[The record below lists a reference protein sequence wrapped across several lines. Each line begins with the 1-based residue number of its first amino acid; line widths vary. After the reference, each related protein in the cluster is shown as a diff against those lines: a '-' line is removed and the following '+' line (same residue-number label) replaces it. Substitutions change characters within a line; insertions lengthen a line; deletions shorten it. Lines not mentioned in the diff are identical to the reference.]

1 MLVKLLTFLGGGS
14 VGGKVAIVGI
24 GIVAVAVGAYISY
37 LNIAKI
43 NLENQIQDLEHK
55 VATLELDVER
65 EKGNVREC
73 HARIDVTNQRIE
85 DLKSVTD
92 ERTKI
97 ISMLGE
103 NIQLFKDA
111 SNARI
116 QNIRNTV
123 VGKSCEEAMQF
134 LRDGVKD
141 FKEN

>member
-14 VGGKVAIVGI
+14 VGGKVSIVVI
-24 GIVAVAVGAYISY
+24 GTIALIIAGYISY
-37 LNIAKI
+37 LNVVKV
-43 NLENQIQDLEHK
+43 NLEHEVKELELK
-55 VATLELDVER
+55 VSSLELDVER

-73 HARIDVTNQRIE
+73 HARIDITNARIE
-85 DLKSVTD
+85 DLKSNND

-97 ISMLGE
+97 INMLGE

-134 LRDGVKD
+134 LRDGVRD
-141 FKEN
+141 FKE

>member
-14 VGGKVAIVGI
+14 VGGKVS
-24 GIVAVAVGAYISY
+24 IVAIGTIALIIAGYISY
-37 LNIAKI
+37 LNVVKV
-43 NLENQIQDLEHK
+43 NLEHEVKELELK
-55 VATLELDVER
+55 VSSLELDVER

-73 HARIDVTNQRIE
+73 HARIDITNARIE
-85 DLKSVTD
+85 DLKSNND

-97 ISMLGE
+97 INMLGE

-134 LRDGVKD
+134 LRDGVRD
-141 FKEN
+141 FKE